1 MNDAEFSYR
10 ISLLKNRLTS
20 LRGKTMEESKTRK
33 YILTEMNLPEFK
45 QKSDAAYPGKANH
58 IAWLDKN
65 AIEGAFYA
73 ECLWFQEGSDTNRVE
88 AHSHDFDEVIGF
100 FGTNPEDQT
109 DLGGEIELWLED
121 EKHIITKSFLAF
133 VPKGMVH
140 CPLKIKRVDRP
151 IFHFTTG
158 PGGSYIRK
166 DLPGK

>member
-1 MNDAEFSYR
+1 MCSFAN
-10 ISLLKNRLTS
+10 
-20 LRGKTMEESKTRK
+20 LRGKAMEESKTSK
-33 YILTEMNLPEFK
+33 YILTEMSLPEYK

-65 AIEGAFYA
+65 VIEGAFYA
-73 ECLWFQEGSDTNRVE
+73 ECIWFQGGSDTNRVE
-88 AHSHDFDEVIGF
+88 AHIHDFDEVIGF

-109 DLGGEIELWLED
+109 DLGGEVELWID
-121 EKHIITKSFLAF
+121 GEKHTITKSFLAF

-166 DLPGK
+166 DLPNKE